1 MTLEPLTF
9 VILALAAFR
18 ATRVITTDTVF
29 EAVREKIWKRFPPS
43 KGFGYLITCNWCT
56 GFYISILF
64 VIAYLLVPTI
74 VFVVSL
80 VLSISAIIGLLA
92 NR

>member
-1 MTLEPLTF
+1 MLLEPLTF

-18 ATRVITTDTVF
+18 VTRVITTDTVF
-29 EAVREKIWKRFPPS
+29 EAVREKIWKKFPPS
-43 KGFGYLITCNWCT
+43 KGFGYLITCDWCT
-56 GFYISILF
+56 GFYVSIAF
-64 VIAYLLVPTI
+64 VLAYLLVPVI
-74 VFVVSL
+74 VYVVSL

>member
-1 MTLEPLTF
+1 MILDPLTF

-18 ATRVITTDTVF
+18 VTRVITTDTVF
-29 EAVREKIWKRFPPS
+29 ESVRERIWKKFSPS
-43 KGFGYLITCNWCT
+43 KGFGYLITCDWCT
-56 GFYISILF
+56 GFYVSIAF
-64 VIAYLLVPTI
+64 VLAYLLVPVI
-74 VFVVSL
+74 VYVVSL

>member
-9 VILALAAFR
+9 VVLALAAFR
-18 ATRVITTDTVF
+18 VTRVITTDVVF
-29 EAVREKIWKRFPPS
+29 ETVRERIWKRFPPS
-43 KGFGYLITCNWCT
+43 KGFGYLITCDWCT

>member
-1 MTLEPLTF
+1 MILEPLTF

-18 ATRVITTDTVF
+18 VTRVITTDVVF
-29 EAVREKIWKRFPPS
+29 ESVRERIWKKFPPS
-43 KGFGYLITCNWCT
+43 KGFGYLITCDWCT
-56 GFYISILF
+56 GFYVSIAF
-64 VIAYLLVPTI
+64 VLAYLLVPVI
-74 VFVVSL
+74 VYVVSL

>member
-1 MTLEPLTF
+1 MLLEPLTF

-18 ATRVITTDTVF
+18 VTRVITTDVVF
-29 EAVREKIWKRFPPS
+29 EAVRERIWKRFPPS
-43 KGFGYLITCNWCT
+43 KGFGYLITCDWCT
-56 GFYISILF
+56 GFYVSIAF
-64 VIAYLLVPTI
+64 VLAYLLVPVI
-74 VFVVSL
+74 VYVVSL

>member
-1 MTLEPLTF
+1 MLLEPLTF

-18 ATRVITTDTVF
+18 VTRVITTDVVF
-29 EAVREKIWKRFPPS
+29 EAVREKIWKKFPPS
-43 KGFGYLITCNWCT
+43 KGFGYLITCDWCT
-56 GFYISILF
+56 GFYVSIAF
-64 VIAYLLVPTI
+64 VLAYLLVPVI
-74 VFVVSL
+74 VYVVSL

>member
-1 MTLEPLTF
+1 MLLEPLTF

-18 ATRVITTDTVF
+18 VTRVITTDVVF
-29 EAVREKIWKRFPPS
+29 ESVRERIWKKFPPS
-43 KGFGYLITCNWCT
+43 KGFGYLITCDWCT
-56 GFYISILF
+56 GFYVSIAF
-64 VIAYLLVPTI
+64 VLAYLLVPVI
-74 VFVVSL
+74 VYVVSL

>member
-9 VILALAAFR
+9 VVLALAAFR
-18 ATRVITTDTVF
+18 VTRVITTDVVF
-29 EAVREKIWKRFPPS
+29 EAVRERIWKRFPPS
-43 KGFGYLITCNWCT
+43 KGFGYLITCDWCT

>member
-1 MTLEPLTF
+1 MILEPLTF

-18 ATRVITTDTVF
+18 VTRVITTDVVF
-29 EAVREKIWKRFPPS
+29 EPVRERIWKKFPSS
-43 KGFGYLITCNWCT
+43 KGFGYLITCDWCT
-56 GFYISILF
+56 GFYVSIAF
-64 VIAYLLVPTI
+64 VLAYLLVPVI
-74 VFVVSL
+74 VYVVSL

>member
-1 MTLEPLTF
+1 MILEPLTF

-18 ATRVITTDTVF
+18 VTRVITTDVVF
-29 EAVREKIWKRFPPS
+29 ESVREKIWKKFPSS
-43 KGFGYLITCNWCT
+43 KGFGYLITCDWCT
-56 GFYISILF
+56 GFYVSIAF
-64 VIAYLLVPTI
+64 VLAYLLVPVI
-74 VFVVSL
+74 VYVVSL

>member
-1 MTLEPLTF
+1 MTLDAFTF

-18 ATRVITTDTVF
+18 VTRVITTDVVF
-29 EAVREKIWKRFPPS
+29 ESVREKIWKKFPPT
-43 KGFGYLITCNWCT
+43 KGFGYLITCDWCT

-64 VIAYLLVPTI
+64 VVAYLLVPT
-74 VFVVSL
+74 VVYVVSL

>member
-1 MTLEPLTF
+1 MILEPLTF

-18 ATRVITTDTVF
+18 VTRVITTDVIF
-29 EAVREKIWKRFPPS
+29 ESVRERIWKKFPSS
-43 KGFGYLITCNWCT
+43 KGFGYLITCDWCT
-56 GFYISILF
+56 GFYVSIIF
-64 VIAYLLVPTI
+64 VLAYLLVPVI
-74 VFVVSL
+74 VYVVSL

>member
-1 MTLEPLTF
+1 MQLEPLTF
-9 VILALAAFR
+9 VVLALAAFR
-18 ATRVITTDTVF
+18 VTRVITTDVVF
-29 EAVREKIWKRFPPS
+29 EAVRERIWKKFPPS
-43 KGFGYLITCNWCT
+43 KGFGYLITCDWCT

>member
-1 MTLEPLTF
+1 MILEPLTF

-18 ATRVITTDTVF
+18 VTRVITTDVVF
-29 EAVREKIWKRFPPS
+29 ESVRERIWKKFPSS
-43 KGFGYLITCNWCT
+43 KGFGYLITCDWCT
-56 GFYISILF
+56 GFYVSIAF
-64 VIAYLLVPTI
+64 VLAYLLVPVI
-74 VFVVSL
+74 VYVVSL

>member
-1 MTLEPLTF
+1 MLLEPLTF

-18 ATRVITTDTVF
+18 VTRVITTDTIF
-29 EAVREKIWKRFPPS
+29 ESVRERIWKKFPSS
-43 KGFGYLITCNWCT
+43 KGFGYLITCDWCT
-56 GFYISILF
+56 GFYVSIAF
-64 VIAYLLVPTI
+64 VLAYLLVPVI
-74 VFVVSL
+74 VYVVSL